1 MFERVHIFINLET
14 YIQVCI
20 SIEFTFLTKKFEL
33 LIIFQNRTH
42 QTIITSTV
50 FCHFFINIVR
60 RLYVAPAIIHTPSFI
75 FQNHSGEFNTAA
87 CRATIGR
94 NRPNISLIPKIRKLR
109 REHFGKSISQT
120 TSIISFQR
128 INHSNYIVPLS
139 FIPCSPIGIYLSFI
153 GYSGSFVSTSLI
165 II

>member
-1 MFERVHIFINLET
+1 MGNFSTSSGPVAICVTYPFISASLCLNGSIYLLILET

-20 SIEFTFLTKKFEL
+20 SIVTFLTKKFEL

-94 NRPNISLIPKIRKLR
+94 NRPNIFLIPKIRKLR

-128 INHSNYIVPLS
+128 ELTIAITLFH
-139 FIPCSPIGIYLSFI
+139 
-153 GYSGSFVSTSLI
+153 
-165 II
+165 